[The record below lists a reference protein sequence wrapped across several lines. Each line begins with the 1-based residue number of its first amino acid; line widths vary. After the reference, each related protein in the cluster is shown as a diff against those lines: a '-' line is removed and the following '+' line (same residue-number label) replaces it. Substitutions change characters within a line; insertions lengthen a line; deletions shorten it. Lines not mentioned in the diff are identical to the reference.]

1 MSVWVDP
8 KGKIF
13 TNVVQKDE
21 LPVMIQT
28 VTGLIHGYVY
38 LHPDQR
44 LVDEMNGD
52 DRFLAVTDAKVFGE
66 AGQVEHLSKF
76 LTLNKRHVVW
86 IRPDDEA
93 VPVEE
98 AEEA

>member
-1 MSVWVDP
+1 MSVRVDP

-13 TNVVQKDE
+13 TNVVQKNQ
-21 LPVMIQT
+21 LTVMIQT
-28 VTGLIHGYVY
+28 VTGLIHGRVF

-52 DRFLAVTDAKVFGE
+52 DRFLAVTEAEVFGL
-66 AGQVEHLSKF
+66 AGRVEHHSKF

-93 VPVEE
+93 VPVEQ
-98 AEEA
+98 AED

>member
-28 VTGLIHGYVY
+28 ITGRIHGHVY
-38 LHPDQR
+38 LRPDQR

-52 DRFLAVTDAKVFGE
+52 DHFLAVTNAEVYGPSGE
-66 AGQVEHLSKF
+66 VEHLSRF
-76 LTLNKRHVVW
+76 LTLNKNQVVW

-93 VPVEE
+93 VAPQ
-98 AEEA
+98 AADD

>member
-13 TNVVQKDE
+13 TNVVQKNE

-28 VTGLIHGYVY
+28 VTGLIHGHIY

-52 DRFLAVTDAKVFGE
+52 DRFLAVTDAEVYGE
-66 AGQVEHLSKF
+66 AGRVEHYSKF

-86 IRPDDEA
+86 IRPD
-93 VPVEE
+93 EE
-98 AEEA
+98 ALPLGEAEK